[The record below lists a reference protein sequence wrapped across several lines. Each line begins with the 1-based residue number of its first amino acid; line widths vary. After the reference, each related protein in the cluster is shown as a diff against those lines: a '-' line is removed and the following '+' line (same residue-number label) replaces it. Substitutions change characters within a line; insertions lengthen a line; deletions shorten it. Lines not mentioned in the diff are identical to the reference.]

1 MRTDHRVVVCAQRL
15 VCTGLALVR
24 FTAAVL
30 AAIVLP
36 VMAQESGTVR
46 QASSL
51 PPSEAAAGVW
61 PEVRGCWEQE
71 LRDLEDAL
79 ERRARQPGPE
89 PEPGRMA
96 DANVLLWSSDRDAL
110 DVVLRRTRALLSHL
124 KEASHGPELEDLAKG
139 LDEAARQSE
148 QLPVPP
154 DSTVTTAERA
164 VVYFQVCALRR
175 KLVYANPWL
184 DFDDVLF
191 VARKNAHPG
200 IIQGNSVYAPSAGGG
215 IYVASG
221 FKSGRPRFRNLLENS
236 RVQHGPLKGQTLHDQ
251 KGRSFQGLDLSYDGK
266 EVVFAYADVG
276 VLVPPPE
283 VYNGLPCMFHLF
295 RVNVDGAGLTQ
306 LTDGVWKDHSPCWL
320 PNGRIVFCSER
331 RQLSNRC
338 SGLHDY
344 EAVST
349 LFSIAGDGSDLIPI
363 SWHEADEINPSVDN
377 DGMLVY
383 TRWDYVDRD
392 FSAAHHVWKCG
403 PDGSNP
409 RAPHANYP
417 TPHHTF
423 DGHWDDGRAKRP
435 WAEQFIRA
443 IPGMSGKYV
452 AVATGHHTPPHGP
465 LVLLDLNV
473 PDDHRMSQ
481 VQIVTG
487 DGTLPL
493 DSECRGGHRYVCP
506 WPLSDSYFLAAE
518 SETRKL
524 FLIDRFGNR
533 ELLFEALVDL
543 PIFQVLP
550 LRPRPLPRETPER
563 TFQGSRASLPEHT
576 RAVISVVN
584 VYESDLPWPD
594 GTVIKA
600 LRIIEIFPREWAF
613 PESNTPRIGFGSGAN
628 ARMVLGVVPVEDD
641 GSAYFEAPVGKAIYF
656 QAIDERGMAVQS
668 MRSCTYVH
676 PGEHLSCLGC
686 HEHKWK
692 APAAQGG
699 LPKAFR
705 RAPSEIVPEP
715 EGSLPFSFAR
725 LVQPVLEAKCGDCH
739 AHQQVEP
746 PLAAGRSPSADAS
759 AAIYTSL
766 EPYAFYFHGQ
776 GSALGLEPIHG
787 GYRSIPGR
795 FGARQSS
802 LLAFLGP
809 AHYGVQLTD
818 DERRRLTLWL
828 DLNSNE
834 LGAYHDADR
843 QQRGEVVWPKGVNP
857 GNPTG
862 VERDRRLP

>member
-1 MRTDHRVVVCAQRL
+1 VGVCAQVL
-15 VCTGLALVR
+15 LCTGLALLR
-24 FTAAVL
+24 FAAAVPAAVVLPAAAQEPGTARRTSSL
-30 AAIVLP
+30 AAIG
-36 VMAQESGTVR
+36 AG
-46 QASSL
+46 
-51 PPSEAAAGVW
+51 AGVR
-61 PEVRGCWEQE
+61 PEVRRCWEQE

-79 ERRARQPGPE
+79 RRRAREPSPE

-96 DANVLLWSSDRDAL
+96 DANVLLWRGDRDAL
-110 DVVLRRTRALLSHL
+110 DVVLRRTRALLCDL
-124 KEASHGPELEDLAKG
+124 KAASNGHELADVAKG
-139 LDEAARQSE
+139 LDEAFRRSE
-148 QLPVPP
+148 QLPVASE
-154 DSTVTTAERA
+154 STVTTPERA
-164 VVYFQVCALRR
+164 AVYFQACELRR
-175 KLVYANPWL
+175 QLLYANPWL
-184 DFDDVLF
+184 DFDDLLF

-215 IYVASG
+215 LYVASG
-221 FKSGRPRFRNLLENS
+221 FKAGRPRFRNLLENS
-236 RVQHGPLKGQTLHDQ
+236 RVQNGPFAGRTLHDQ
-251 KGRSFQGLDLSYDGK
+251 EGRSFQGLDLSCDGK
-266 EVVFAYADVG
+266 QVVFAYADVG
-276 VLVPPPE
+276 KLVSPPH

-295 RVNVDGAGLTQ
+295 RVSVDGTGLTQ
-306 LTDGVWKDHSPCWL
+306 LTDGVWKDHSPCWV
-320 PNGRIVFCSER
+320 PGGRIVFCSER

-363 SWHEADEINPSVDN
+363 SWHEADEINPSVGN

-392 FSAAHHVWKCG
+392 FSAAHHLWRCG

-423 DGHWDDGRAKRP
+423 DGHWDDGRSKRP

-443 IPGMSGKYV
+443 IPGVSGKYV

-465 LVLLDLNV
+465 LVLLNLNV
-473 PDDHRMSQ
+473 PDDDRMSQ

-487 DGTLPL
+487 DGALPV
-493 DSECRGGHRYVCP
+493 DAECRGGYRYVCP

-524 FLIDRFGNR
+524 FLIDKFGNR
-533 ELLFEALVDL
+533 ELLFEAPVDL
-543 PIFQVLP
+543 PIFQVIP
-550 LRPRPLPRETPER
+550 LRPRPLPPEVRGR
-563 TFQGSRASLPEHT
+563 TFQGGRGSLPEHA
-576 RAVISVVN
+576 RAVISVAN
-584 VYESDLPWPD
+584 VYESDLPYPA

-613 PESNTPRIGFGSGAN
+613 PESNTPRIGFGTGAN

-641 GSAYFEAPVGKAIYF
+641 GSAYFEAPVGKTIYF
-656 QAIDERGMAVQS
+656 QALDERGLAVQS

-692 APAAQGG
+692 APAARGG
-699 LPKAFR
+699 LPKALR
-705 RAPSEIVPEP
+705 RAPSELAPEP

-725 LVQPVLEAKCGDCH
+725 LVQPVLEAKCGECH
-739 AHQQVEP
+739 AQRQVEP
-746 PLAAGRSPSADAS
+746 HLAAGPSASANAP

-766 EPYAFYFHGQ
+766 ERYAFYFHGQ

-802 LLAFLGP
+802 LLAFLNP
-809 AHYGVQLTD
+809 AHCGVELTD
-818 DERRRLTLWL
+818 GERRRLTLWL

-843 QQRGEVVWPKGVNP
+843 QQRGEIVWPKGVNP